1 LISLFF
7 IFAEPLF
14 FKANRYEQTL
24 AKRAEGISQ
33 NLHRALQTHNRFAND
48 DITSALIEHARSSL
62 LYERQLLRELEA
74 LRGDI
79 DDAAK
84 KVVPAANGVPKPTMI
99 PPLEDFSERPPY
111 LEPTPSAPLS
121 NGFDRLLPSNLQPP
135 HTAGIP
141 SQKGPNPGFIPHKIP
156 NASSNSFYPQSPIPS
171 PQTPTAPDI
180 LTRPSSPASTIYP
193 QQALHRHPHSQL
205 PVAGP
210 SSPVIPHSPVPK
222 PTADVPPL
230 GGRLVDGTKS
240 MFIPKRASSPRPSPL
255 AGSASVSSIP
265 GPSMTTSSAASGGP
279 GPTDPLRSTN
289 YNYPAVSSPLRD
301 PLSGQ
306 QGSIQSTSPFSRAQ
320 VQEDVDP
327 LASVKPRQMAS
338 SMRVQPTRPKL
349 DPREA
354 ASKLA
359 NMF

>member
-1 LISLFF
+1 LLKISFL
-7 IFAEPLF
+7 
-14 FKANRYEQTL
+14 KASRYEQTL

-79 DDAAK
+79 DGAAK

-111 LEPTPSAPLS
+111 LESAPSAPLS
-121 NGFDRLLPSNLQPP
+121 NGFDRRLPSNLQPP

-141 SQKGPNPGFIPHKIP
+141 SQKGPNPGFFPHKIP
-156 NASSNSFYPQSPIPS
+156 NAPSNSFYPQSPITS

-180 LTRPSSPASTIYP
+180 PTRPSSSASTTYP
-193 QQALHRHPHSQL
+193 QQALQRHPHSHL

-210 SSPVIPHSPVPK
+210 SSPVIPYSPVPM
-222 PTADVPPL
+222 PADVPPL

-255 AGSASVSSIP
+255 AGSSSVSSIP
-265 GPSMTTSSAASGGP
+265 GSPMTNSFGGGGGP

-306 QGSIQSTSPFSRAQ
+306 QGSVQSTFSRAQ